1 MLMDPNLTY
10 EEKLEKFKSIIEESK
25 KIVFF
30 GGAGVST
37 GSGIPD
43 FRSANGLYNEVDEEF
58 SKFNPEYLLS
68 NECFNHNP
76 KVFYSFYRKKMDA
89 RNYEPNI
96 VHKKLAE
103 LEASDKMLGIVTQN
117 IDMLHEKAGSKKIY
131 KIHGTIGENHCIKC
145 HKSYD
150 INTIFDSTESIPR
163 CTCNKSNCYIRPN
176 VTLYGES
183 LPNEAVRGALDIL
196 KNSDCL
202 IVAGTSLQVE
212 PAASMISYFEG
223 KYMVIINREPTKY
236 DEYADLIFREDMNK
250 VFLNI

>member
-10 EEKLEKFKSIIEESK
+10 EEKIQRFKDIIKESD

-43 FRSANGLYNEVDEEF
+43 FRSADGLYNKVDEEF
-58 SKFNPEYLLS
+58 KQFKPEYLLS
-68 NECFNHNP
+68 KDCLNHNP
-76 KVFYSFYRKKMDA
+76 KVFYNFYRKKMDA

-103 LEASDKMLGIVTQN
+103 LENQEKMLGIVTQN
-117 IDMLHEKAGSKKIY
+117 IDMLHEKAGSKKVY

-145 HKSYD
+145 QKIYD
-150 INTIFDSTESIPR
+150 INTIFESTEAIPH
-163 CTCNKSNCYIRPN
+163 CNCGKSNNFIRPN

-183 LPNEAVRGALDIL
+183 LPNEAVKGALEIL
-196 KNSDCL
+196 KEANCL

-223 KYMVIINREPTKY
+223 KYIVILNREPTKY
-236 DEYADLIFREDMNK
+236 DEYADLIFREDMNE
-250 VFLNI
+250 VFSFL